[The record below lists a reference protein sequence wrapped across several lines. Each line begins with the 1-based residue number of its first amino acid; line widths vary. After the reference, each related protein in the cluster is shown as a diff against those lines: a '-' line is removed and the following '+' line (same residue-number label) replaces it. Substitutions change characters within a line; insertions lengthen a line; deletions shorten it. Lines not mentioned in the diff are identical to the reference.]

1 MRPTVLLADDHR
13 ETAEL
18 LRKLL
23 QSDFDVVELVEDGRA
38 LVSAAARLMPD
49 VIVSDISM
57 PGLDGIEA
65 AVLIL
70 SNDPEARV
78 VLVTVCAEPVLVERA
93 FAAGVLGYV
102 LKDAASATSAVR
114 FWRLE
119 RTNWEERLEP
129 PGQPLWSCGIATG
142 AVWLCSGMPMICH

>member
-1 MRPTVLLADDHR
+1 M
-13 ETAEL
+13 
-18 LRKLL
+18 
-23 QSDFDVVELVEDGRA
+23 VELVEDGRA

-70 SNDPEARV
+70 SNDPKTRV

-102 LKDAASATSAVR
+102 LKDAAADDLVAAVDAA
-114 FWRLE
+114 L
-119 RTNWEERLEP
+119 
-129 PGQPLWSCGIATG
+129 TG
-142 AVWLCSGMPMICH
+142 KRYVSRALLAS